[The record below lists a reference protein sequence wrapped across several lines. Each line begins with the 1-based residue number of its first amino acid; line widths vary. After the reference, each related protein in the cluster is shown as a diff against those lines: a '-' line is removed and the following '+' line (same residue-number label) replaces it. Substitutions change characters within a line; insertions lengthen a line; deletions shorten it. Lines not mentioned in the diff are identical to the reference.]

1 MDNDGLTAKPFHKVF
16 GRIDP
21 RREAPFLVSVL
32 LSRLLVT
39 ACLFWA
45 IGVLQAMP
53 LAVFLCLLKTSSAL
67 AYLVLQRP
75 FSTGKRITRAMWLR
89 VLRHSLLVSMT
100 CVVWAL
106 GLSLCGALRTVLLW
120 EHSDI
125 ALTAVVGA
133 IASLG
138 STKGRGALLF
148 VLGTLSLLFFDND
161 QSTPPVEHPEGPHRS
176 VVSHTLYWMLSF
188 LGVPDHKGGLVLLL
202 VGLGLT
208 VIQRS
213 SGRRLAVELG
223 GGKRLQALS
232 TLVVAVILLPWALV
246 QLSTQSLSV
255 SWSSALV
262 CLLATSIAQVI
273 DYYTISIAT
282 QHLDTPAVS
291 RLSSMASFIF
301 SLIIAYLLWSHTSSD
316 DHGIT
321 VGVVIATVLYILATP
336 ILAGSMPRSS
346 TSTLIGYSASGLPLY
361 QVKNSPSLL
370 DLIRPGLYKIMDS
383 PDSRRILYFLLLN
396 LAFTFVELLYGMWTN
411 SLGLISDGFHMLFDS
426 TALLVGLYA
435 SLMSRWKPTHLF
447 SYGYGRV
454 EILSGFVNGLFL
466 VGIACFV
473 LSEALNRLM
482 EPPNINTDKLLV
494 VSIAGFIVNLIGI
507 ATFSFNGSHTHS
519 HGGHTHSH
527 NANMRGVFLHI
538 LADLMGS
545 IGVIVSTLLVQSFGW
560 YIADPVCSLF
570 IAILILI
577 SVGPLLKQSA
587 EVLLLATPTH
597 SALHTAL
604 DKLSLLDG
612 VLTFSDAHFWQHS
625 SDTIAG
631 TLHVQVAPS
640 ANEQKVIT
648 MVTNYLREQ
657 GVSNLTVQVEKEQY
671 SHCNITQSYVRQLGQ
686 STPPQVYVDYGPH
699 TGEIK
704 AI

>member
-1 MDNDGLTAKPFHKVF
+1 
-16 GRIDP
+16 
-21 RREAPFLVSVL
+21 
-32 LSRLLVT
+32 
-39 ACLFWA
+39 
-45 IGVLQAMP
+45 
-53 LAVFLCLLKTSSAL
+53 
-67 AYLVLQRP
+67 
-75 FSTGKRITRAMWLR
+75 
-89 VLRHSLLVSMT
+89 
-100 CVVWAL
+100 
-106 GLSLCGALRTVLLW
+106 
-120 EHSDI
+120 
-125 ALTAVVGA
+125 
-133 IASLG
+133 
-138 STKGRGALLF
+138 
-148 VLGTLSLLFFDND
+148 
-161 QSTPPVEHPEGPHRS
+161 
-176 VVSHTLYWMLSF
+176 
-188 LGVPDHKGGLVLLL
+188 
-202 VGLGLT
+202 
-208 VIQRS
+208 
-213 SGRRLAVELG
+213 
-223 GGKRLQALS
+223 
-232 TLVVAVILLPWALV
+232 
-246 QLSTQSLSV
+246 
-255 SWSSALV
+255 
-262 CLLATSIAQVI
+262 
-273 DYYTISIAT
+273 
-282 QHLDTPAVS
+282 
-291 RLSSMASFIF
+291 
-301 SLIIAYLLWSHTSSD
+301 
-316 DHGIT
+316 
-321 VGVVIATVLYILATP
+321 
-336 ILAGSMPRSS
+336 
-346 TSTLIGYSASGLPLY
+346 
-361 QVKNSPSLL
+361 
-370 DLIRPGLYKIMDS
+370 
-383 PDSRRILYFLLLN
+383 
-396 LAFTFVELLYGMWTN
+396 MWTN

-604 DKLSLLDG
+604 DKVSLHVQPLISNYQDMIIIPSMPSMLLYQLISILIALVYHLLSKPVINITPPPPQYNPPHTHTHTQLSLLDG
-612 VLTFSDAHFWQHS
+612 LLTFSDAHIWQHS